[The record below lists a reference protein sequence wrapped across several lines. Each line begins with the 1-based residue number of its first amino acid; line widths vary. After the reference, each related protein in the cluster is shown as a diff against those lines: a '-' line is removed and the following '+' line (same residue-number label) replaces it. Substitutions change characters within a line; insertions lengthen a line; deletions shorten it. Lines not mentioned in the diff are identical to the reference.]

1 MNDNKKE
8 LINRI
13 VTTLEIDIEDVDGN
27 YSLDNSNLDSLAV
40 LTLMASIDEL
50 FNVKV
55 SSDEIFSSKN
65 IAGLFNLIDNKS
77 I

>member
-1 MNDNKKE
+1 MNNNQKE

-13 VTTLEIDIEDVDGN
+13 VTTLEIDTKDFDEN
-27 YSLDNSNLDSLAV
+27 YLFDSSNLDSLAV
-40 LTLMASIDEL
+40 LTLIASIDEL
-50 FNVKV
+50 FNVKI

>member
-13 VTTLEIDIEDVDGN
+13 QTTLEIDIKDFDEN
-27 YSLDNSNLDSLAV
+27 YSLDSSDLDSLAV

-65 IAGLFNLIDNKS
+65 IAGLLNLIDSKS

>member
-1 MNDNKKE
+1 MNNNQKE

-13 VTTLEIDIEDVDGN
+13 VTMLEIDMKDFDENFLFD
-27 YSLDNSNLDSLAV
+27 SSNLDSLAV

-50 FNVKV
+50 FNVQI
-55 SSDEIFSSKN
+55 SSDEIFSSK
-65 IAGLFNLIDNKS
+65 IIPGIFNLIDKKS

>member
-13 VTTLEIDIEDVDGN
+13 QTTLEIDIKDFDEN
-27 YSLDNSNLDSLAV
+27 YSLDSSDLDSLAV

-65 IAGLFNLIDNKS
+65 IAGLLNLIDNKS
-77 I
+77 S

>member
-13 VTTLEIDIEDVDGN
+13 VTTLEIDIEDVDEN

>member
-1 MNDNKKE
+1 MNDDKKE

-13 VTTLEIDIEDVDGN
+13 ATTLEIDIKDFDEN
-27 YSLDNSNLDSLAV
+27 YSFDNSNIDSLSI

-50 FNVKV
+50 FNVKI
-55 SSDEIFSSKN
+55 SSDEIYSSKN

-77 I
+77 N

>member
-13 VTTLEIDIEDVDGN
+13 QTTLEIDIKDFDEN
-27 YSLDNSNLDSLAV
+27 YSLDSSDLDSLAV

-55 SSDEIFSSKN
+55 SSDEIFFLQKYCWT
-65 IAGLFNLIDNKS
+65 IKFNR
-77 I
+77 

>member
-1 MNDNKKE
+1 MNNNQKE

-13 VTTLEIDIEDVDGN
+13 VTILEIDMKDFDENFLFD
-27 YSLDNSNLDSLAV
+27 SSNFDSLAV

-50 FNVKV
+50 FNVQI

>member
-13 VTTLEIDIEDVDGN
+13 VTTLEIDIKDFDEN
-27 YSLDNSNLDSLAV
+27 YLFDSSNLDSLAV

-50 FNVKV
+50 FNVKI

-65 IAGLFNLIDNKS
+65 IAGLFNLIDSKS

>member
-1 MNDNKKE
+1 MNNNQKE

-13 VTTLEIDIEDVDGN
+13 VTALEIDTKDFDEN
-27 YSLDNSNLDSLAV
+27 YLFDSSNLDSLAV
-40 LTLMASIDEL
+40 LTLIASIDEL
-50 FNVKV
+50 FNVKI

>member
-1 MNDNKKE
+1 MNNNQKE

-13 VTTLEIDIEDVDGN
+13 VTMLEIDMKDFDENFLFD
-27 YSLDNSNLDSLAV
+27 SSNLDSLAV

-50 FNVKV
+50 FNVQI